1 MARIRVVLL
10 TLLVSCA
17 PPGTPTA
24 EQVTPSVVDGQ
35 ESARLFVDI
44 VGAGDVLIMPRGI
57 EHEGGYLYENGTDV
71 TLTAVPAQNWELV
84 QWEGAALSSVG
95 DVTIPPLASATTI
108 TLPILGVIRMRA
120 TFGAE
125 PTGNLFSF
133 LTVSQTRAFREEYDR
148 KRN

>member
-57 EHEGGYLYENGTDV
+57 EHEGGYLYEDGG
-71 TLTAVPAQNWELV
+71 PGPEL
-84 QWEGAALSSVG
+84 GAGAMGRCRSVERWRC
-95 DVTIPPLASATTI
+95 DDSTISVCHDHHAADSRRHTYACN
-108 TLPILGVIRMRA
+108 VWC
-120 TFGAE
+120 
-125 PTGNLFSF
+125 
-133 LTVSQTRAFREEYDR
+133 
-148 KRN
+148 